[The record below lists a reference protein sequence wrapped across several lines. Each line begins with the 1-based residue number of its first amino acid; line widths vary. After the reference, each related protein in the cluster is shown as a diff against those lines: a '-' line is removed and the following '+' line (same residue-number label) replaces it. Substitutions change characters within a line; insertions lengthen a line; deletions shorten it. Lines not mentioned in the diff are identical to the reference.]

1 MAYEILNDMVNKA
14 PTRGAQVTL
23 GSAKEI
29 GCMVRELNAEQGD
42 MAHGTIMFREAI
54 TICCTVE
61 PKAPLLYIHR

>member
-1 MAYEILNDMVNKA
+1 MAYVILNDMVNKA

-29 GCMVRELNAEQGD
+29 SCMIKEFNAEQGD
-42 MAHGTIMFREAI
+42 MAHGTIMLREAI

-61 PKAPLLYIHR
+61 P